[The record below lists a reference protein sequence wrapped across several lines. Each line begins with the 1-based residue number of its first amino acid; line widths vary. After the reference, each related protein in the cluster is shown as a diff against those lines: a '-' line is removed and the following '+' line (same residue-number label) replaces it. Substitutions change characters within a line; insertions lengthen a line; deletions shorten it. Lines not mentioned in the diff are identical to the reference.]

1 MHLYLKI
8 HWKRNRK
15 IKNYIPLNQKVIKRL
30 FGIIGK
36 EHITMEKIT
45 YSVPEAAAIL
55 GISKSYAYTLVKEK
69 KLPVLNVGRRKII
82 PKISLETWIKENT
95 VA

>member
-1 MHLYLKI
+1 
-8 HWKRNRK
+8 
-15 IKNYIPLNQKVIKRL
+15 
-30 FGIIGK
+30 
-36 EHITMEKIT
+36 MEKIA
-45 YSVPEAAAIL
+45 YSVPEAADIL
-55 GISKSYAYTLVKEK
+55 GISKSYAYLLVKEK